1 MPINYI
7 NIANGIVGFT
17 QKHYETAQHSH
28 FYVEVAFALSGSLC
42 IRAKGKVYKQV
53 KSIIIN
59 SNKPHSFDCLD
70 GACQLYFFNPTDLIG
85 HQLLK
90 EYLPG
95 QKEILVDHLPSLE
108 FFLKYYLPENNKQ
121 EFVESNIEARIGL
134 CLKWIERNYLTED
147 INIAKVSE
155 VALLSDS
162 RLAHLFK
169 EQIGISVHQYILWKK
184 MEEAILL
191 SQKGFS
197 LTNCAHSL
205 GFTDSSHF
213 NRTFKK
219 MFGTSP
225 YFALK
230 K

>member
-7 NIANGIVGFT
+7 NIADGIVGFT
-17 QKHYETAQHSH
+17 QKDYETTQHSH
-28 FYVEVAFALSGSLC
+28 FYVEVAFALSGHLS
-42 IRAKGKVYKQV
+42 IKTGGKEYKNV

-59 SNKPHSFDCLD
+59 SNQTHSFDCLN
-70 GACQLYFFNPTDLIG
+70 GECQLYFFDPTGLIG
-85 HQLLK
+85 RQLL
-90 EYLPG
+90 EAYLPDY
-95 QKEILVDHLPSLE
+95 KEILVDDLPSLDS
-108 FFLKYYLPENNKQ
+108 FFKYYLPENNEQRLMGSK
-121 EFVESNIEARIGL
+121 IEERIGL
-134 CLKWIERNYLTED
+134 CLKWIERNFLMED
-147 INIAKVSE
+147 INVAKVSE
-155 VALLSDS
+155 IALLSDS
-162 RLAHLFK
+162 RLAHIFK
-169 EQIGISVHQYILWKK
+169 EQIGVSVHQYILWKK
-184 MEEAILL
+184 MDEAILL
-191 SQKGFS
+191 SQKGLS